1 MRGTG
6 IAAMIAIVLS
16 VLVHTGTVRAD
27 TTVEI
32 VRQIDAGREGATP
45 NVRVSVSDG
54 VAVVSGYVSTAL
66 EKRAIEAR
74 LLDATDLTE
83 VRNLIVLDR
92 P

>member
-6 IAAMIAIVLS
+6 IAALIAIVLS
-16 VLVHTGTVRAD
+16 VPVHTGTARAD
-27 TTVEI
+27 TAVEI
-32 VRQIDAGREGATP
+32 ARQIDAGREGATP
-45 NVRVSVSDG
+45 NIRVSVSDG
-54 VAVVSGYVSTAL
+54 IAVVSGYASTTL

-74 LLDATDLTE
+74 LLDATDVTE